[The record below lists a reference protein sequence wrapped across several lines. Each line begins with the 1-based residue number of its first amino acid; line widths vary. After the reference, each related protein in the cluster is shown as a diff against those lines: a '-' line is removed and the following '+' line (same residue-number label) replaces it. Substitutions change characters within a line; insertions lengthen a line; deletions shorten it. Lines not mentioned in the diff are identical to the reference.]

1 MKKHIVLIAAMTLN
15 RVIGKGGKLP
25 WRIPGELAWF
35 RQMTLGH
42 TVIMGRKTWESL
54 PEERRPLP
62 TRWNIVV
69 TSQRDYQAEGA
80 IVAHSLDE
88 ALAMAKP
95 GTSVFVIGGAS
106 LYEQALPLAEAV
118 LISLVHQL
126 AEGDTYFP
134 RLEDGEWTCMGKR
147 EGISEHFTPLFY
159 VRSKS

>member
-15 RVIGKGGKLP
+15 RVIGRGGDLP
-25 WRIPGELAWF
+25 WRTPEELAWF
-35 RQMTLGH
+35 KSQTIGH

-54 PEERRPLP
+54 PRKSRPLP

-69 TSQRDYQAEGA
+69 TSQRDYQADGA

-88 ALAMAKP
+88 ALDMVQP

-106 LYEQALPLAEAV
+106 LYEQALPMADAV
-118 LISLVHQL
+118 LISLVNQL

-134 RLEDGEWTCMGKR
+134 KLEDGEWLCTGKR
-147 EGISEHFTPLFY
+147 ESISEHFTPLCY
-159 VRSKS
+159 VRSK